1 MKDIDWLMWEIE
13 VNSGYETEE
22 SLRKKLPARG
32 ARKPNADEQCGDLGD
47 VNYPDEEGA

>member
-1 MKDIDWLMWEIE
+1 MTPPEWVLEAELMAL
-13 VNSGYETEE
+13 GLETEE